1 MPACVSRSGPPF
13 LDNLVGTPHGQ
24 RTRGHIFGN
33 AGAVLVCLAIVVV
46 GFFFDIKWCLV
57 GGIEQIVHGAQAH
70 PTNTGEI
77 VWGVVRTVL
86 TGLVTW
92 VDVVLAVIVGK
103 LGFTFADNL

>member
-1 MPACVSRSGPPF
+1 MKVLTIA
-13 LDNLVGTPHGQ
+13 GT
-24 RTRGHIFGN
+24 
-33 AGAVLVCLAIVVV
+33 VLVCLAIVVV
-46 GFFFDIKWCLV
+46 GFFFDIKWFLV

-92 VDVVLAVIVGK
+92 VAVVLAVIVGK
-103 LGFTFADNL
+103 LGFTFADSL